1 LEARRVRR
9 LAVSALLLAG
19 VALLGE
25 GLWIPAKAELAQL
38 LLERAWER
46 SLRGEAEAAPWPWA
60 DTWPLA
66 RLRIGEQKS
75 DLLVLSGAS
84 GRNLA
89 FGPAHVAGTAPPGS
103 TGNSVLAGHRDTHF
117 ASLEDLGA
125 GDLLWLETPD
135 GVVRRYQVQGAAVV
149 HESDVSP
156 LEPAAEPVL
165 TLITCFPFDAT
176 LPGGPLRYVVQA
188 VAR

>member
-1 LEARRVRR
+1 MRR
-9 LAVSALLLAG
+9 LAISALLLAG
-19 VALLGE
+19 LALLGE

-38 LLERAWER
+38 LLERAWDR
-46 SLRGEAEAAPWPWA
+46 SRRGEEQVAPWPWA

-66 RLRIGEQKS
+66 RLRVTEQKG
-75 DLLVLSGAS
+75 DLFVLSGAS

-89 FGPAHVAGTAPPGS
+89 FGPAHVAGTSPPGS
-103 TGNSVLAGHRDTHF
+103 AGNCVLAGHRDTHF
-117 ASLEDLGA
+117 AFLEDLAA
-125 GDLLWLETPD
+125 GDLLWLETPN
-135 GVVRRYQVQGAAVV
+135 GATRRYQIEGAAVV

-156 LEPAAEPVL
+156 LEPAVEPTL

-188 VAR
+188 VAH

>member
-1 LEARRVRR
+1 MTR
-9 LAVSALLLAG
+9 LLASALLLAG

-38 LLERAWER
+38 LMERSWER
-46 SLRGEAEAAPWPWA
+46 IQRGEEQVAPWPWA

-66 RLRIGEQKS
+66 RLRTSERGG
-75 DLLVLSGAS
+75 DLFVLSGAS

-89 FGPAHVAGTAPPGS
+89 FGPAHVAGTALPGA

-117 ASLEDLGA
+117 AFLEQLGV
-125 GDLLWLETPD
+125 GDRLWLETPD
-135 GVVRRYQVQGAAVV
+135 GAMHRYRVRGKGVV
-149 HESDVSP
+149 HESDTSP

-165 TLITCFPFDAT
+165 TLVTCFPFDAIQ
-176 LPGGPLRYVVQA
+176 PGGPLRYVVRA
-188 VAR
+188 VAD

>member
-1 LEARRVRR
+1 VRR
-9 LAVSALLLAG
+9 LAVAALLLAG

-38 LLERAWER
+38 LLERAWDR
-46 SLRGEAEAAPWPWA
+46 SQRGEEQVAPWPWA

-66 RLRIGEQKS
+66 RLRITEQKG
-75 DLLVLSGAS
+75 DLLVVSGAS

-89 FGPAHVAGTAPPGS
+89 FGPAHLAGTAPPGS
-103 TGNSVLAGHRDTHF
+103 TGNCVLAGHRDTHF
-117 ASLEDLGA
+117 AFLEDLAA
-125 GDLLWLETPD
+125 GDLLWLETPN
-135 GVVRRYQVQGAAVV
+135 GVVQRYQVHWAAVV
-149 HESDVSP
+149 HENDVSS

-176 LPGGPLRYVVQA
+176 LPGGPLRYVVRA
-188 VAR
+188 VAH

>member
-1 LEARRVRR
+1 
-9 LAVSALLLAG
+9 LAG

-46 SLRGEAEAAPWPWA
+46 SQRGERQVAPWPWA

-66 RLRIGEQKS
+66 RLRSSEGDD
-75 DLLVLSGAS
+75 DLFVLAGAS

-89 FGPAHVAGTAPPGS
+89 FGPAHVAGTARPGA

-117 ASLEDLGA
+117 AFLEDLGV
-125 GDLLWLETPD
+125 GDQLWLETPN
-135 GVVRRYQVQGAAVV
+135 GAVRRYRVRGTAVV
-149 HESDVSP
+149 HESDASP
-156 LEPAAEPVL
+156 LEPAAEPIL
-165 TLITCFPFDAT
+165 TLITCFPFDA
-176 LPGGPLRYVVQA
+176 LEPGGPLRYVVRA
-188 VAR
+188 VAY

>member
-1 LEARRVRR
+1 MRR

-19 VALLGE
+19 AALLGE
-25 GLWIPAKAELAQL
+25 GLWIPAKAELAQI
-38 LLERAWER
+38 LLERAWDR
-46 SLRGEAEAAPWPWA
+46 SRRGEEEVAPWPWA

-66 RLRIGEQKS
+66 RLRIAEQKG

-103 TGNSVLAGHRDTHF
+103 TGNCVLAGHRDTHF
-117 ASLEDLGA
+117 AFLEDLGA
-125 GDLLWLETPD
+125 GDLLWLETPN